1 MATPESVSRQKA
13 CFDQKTQIF
22 KHLEKKEFAQNK
34 RDKAAQSFKQA
45 QMIVGKRRKFDKAD
59 SVVEFI
65 SEEQRRDKKEMSKVA
80 RKMESELDEDL
91 QACQMELD
99 YQNR

>member
-1 MATPESVSRQKA
+1 
-13 CFDQKTQIF
+13 
-22 KHLEKKEFAQNK
+22 
-34 RDKAAQSFKQA
+34 
-45 QMIVGKRRKFDKAD
+45 MIVGKRRKFDKAD

-91 QACQMELD
+91 QACQIELD